1 MLWLG
6 VMILITTN
14 DFKTGVTIQS
24 DGELWMVLEFQHVKP
39 GKGSAFVRS
48 KLRNL
53 RTGAVLDKTWRAG
66 EKVATAH
73 IDKNKMQY
81 LYSAGDSCVFMNNET
96 YEQVE
101 IPIDRMKDQLNFI
114 IEGMDVNIISFEGE
128 ILTVDI
134 PEKVTLEVVEAD
146 PAVKGNTATNATKD
160 CVVETGYKLQ
170 VPLFINPGDK
180 IVIST
185 STGKYVSRA

>member
-1 MLWLG
+1 M
-6 VMILITTN
+6 ITTN
-14 DFKTGVTIQS
+14 DFKTGITIQS

-81 LYSAGDSCVFMNNET
+81 LYSAGDTCVFMNNET

-101 IPIDRMKDQLNFI
+101 IPMSRMENQLNFI

-134 PEKVTLEVVEAD
+134 PEKVVLTVTEAD

>member
-1 MLWLG
+1 M
-6 VMILITTN
+6 ITTN

-24 DGELWMVLEFQHVKP
+24 DGNLFQVIEFQHVKP

-53 RTGAVLDKTWRAG
+53 RTGAVIDKTWRAG

-73 IDKNKMQY
+73 IDKNQMAY
-81 LYSAGDSCVFMNNET
+81 LYSMGDIYVFMNNET
-96 YEQVE
+96 YEQIE
-101 IPIDRMKDQLNFI
+101 LREEQIEYQLNFI
-114 IEGMDVNIISFEGE
+114 IEGMEVNVISFEGE
-128 ILTVDI
+128 ILGVDI
-134 PEKVTLEVVEAD
+134 PEKVTLEVTEAD

-180 IVIST
+180 IVINT
-185 STGKYVSRA
+185 STGKYDTRA

>member
-1 MLWLG
+1 M
-6 VMILITTN
+6 ITTN

-24 DGELWMVLEFQHVKP
+24 EGNLWQVIEFQHVKP

-53 RTGAVLDKTWRAG
+53 RTGAVIDKTWRAG

-73 IDKNKMQY
+73 IDKSSMV
-81 LYSAGDSCVFMNNET
+81 YSYNMGDTYVFMDSET

-101 IPIDRMKDQLNFI
+101 IEKKQIEYQLNFI
-114 IEGMDVNIISFEGE
+114 IEGMEVNVISFEGE
-128 ILTVDI
+128 ILGVDI
-134 PEKVTLEVVEAD
+134 PEKVTLTVTKAD

-160 CVVETGYKLQ
+160 CEVETGYFLQ
-170 VPLFINPGDK
+170 VPLFVNEGDK
-180 IVIST
+180 IIINT
-185 STGKYVSRA
+185 NTGKYDKRA